1 MSQQQQQQ
9 HSYIPMMSHHLYQG
23 IPVTPVEAMI
33 LAKLDRLESK
43 MDLILA
49 SKDQAGEALEEPVEE
64 AGDDEP
70 PVEFIRQP
78 RNEQGKVRNAKIA
91 DVDAAVLA
99 LSNMD
104 NSTKML
110 KMARL
115 DNHVEAA
122 IKQLNSI
129 AVRKGTA
136 GLPWSSQDH
145 GVTSSI
151 MKLFTES
158 VSKGDPWIPIEQ
170 CENNWMARFLLLQKW
185 SNASKKKSGG
195 VGTDDA
201 QSVGTVAS
209 EESREIIRQF
219 SVPGTRSGPAAQ
231 HPVLTRDA
239 SMHSVH
245 SDGSASTHGTSS
257 TMSIARKRLSSS
269 LSITTTTTNNNNN
282 NNNNNSNSNSNNNRP
297 FIRRRTDKSG

>member
-1 MSQQQQQQ
+1 MSQQQQQ

-33 LAKLDRLESK
+33 LVKLNCLESK

-78 RNEQGKVRNAKIA
+78 RNKQGKVRNAKIA
-91 DVDAAVLA
+91 DVDAAILA

-110 KMARL
+110 KMACL

-129 AVRKGTA
+129 AVQQLDGQVLVA
-136 GLPWSSQDH
+136 PE
-145 GVTSSI
+145 
-151 MKLFTES
+151 M
-158 VSKGDPWIPIEQ
+158 EQ
-170 CENNWMARFLLLQKW
+170 RIKEE
-185 SNASKKKSGG
+185 SGG